1 MSDGLSTPAGG
12 KMLLLLMLL
21 LMLKHSWLYVPVFPT
36 AGSSDGWFT

>member
-12 KMLLLLMLL
+12 KMLLL